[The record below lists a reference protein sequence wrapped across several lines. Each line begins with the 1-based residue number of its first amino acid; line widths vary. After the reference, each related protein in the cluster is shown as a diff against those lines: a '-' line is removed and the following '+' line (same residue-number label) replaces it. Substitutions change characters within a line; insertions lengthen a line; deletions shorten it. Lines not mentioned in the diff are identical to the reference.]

1 MLRYSLVLLL
11 MLLGAATLPAAE
23 PAFVRD
29 WDRDPAVVELQGVRR
44 VVAISDVH
52 GALPQ
57 LLATMEATGLV
68 SEAVPEEDARDPCAR
83 PWTGGDTVLVFT
95 GDFGDRGAYTREVYQ
110 LLECMGPRAAAQ
122 GGRLVPLLGNHE
134 TMLVSGEV
142 ARRAERA
149 PPGRREGYQATVE
162 SLTKGGANFAREV
175 GPTGDVGRAVRRMGI
190 MAVVNDQV
198 AFMHGG
204 LGVPRTRGEL
214 AAALR
219 KVVDADAWDDPYV
232 SPRTKAALA
241 ACPVWARDWW
251 TDQKHIDALLG
262 TLGVERLV
270 FGHSYRALTEP
281 KGVGEAGYGQV
292 LSDGRL
298 FKIDVGMCP
307 AYGFSQGGALEIE
320 FREDAAPVYRAVYP
334 DRPSVRF
341 P

>member
-1 MLRYSLVLLL
+1 MTRLASILL
-11 MLLGAATLPAAE
+11 LLGAVALQARA

-29 WDRDPAVVELQGVRR
+29 WGSHPAVVELEGVRR

-57 LLATMEATGLV
+57 LLATMQATGLV
-68 SEAVPEEDARDPCAR
+68 PEAGPEDDPLDPCGR
-83 PWTGGDTVLVFT
+83 PWIGGDTTLVFT
-95 GDFGDRGAYTREVYQ
+95 GDFGDRGAYTREVYD
-110 LLECMGPRAAAQ
+110 LLECMEPRAAAA

-149 PPGRREGYQATVE
+149 APGRREGYQATVA
-162 SLTKGGANFAREV
+162 SLTKGGQDLAHVV
-175 GPTGDVGRAVRRMGI
+175 GPRGDVGRAVRRMGV
-190 MAVVNDQV
+190 MAVVNGQV
-198 AFMHGG
+198 GFMHGG
-204 LGVPRTRGEL
+204 LGVPRTRAQL
-214 AAALR
+214 AASLR
-219 KVVDADAWDDPYV
+219 EVVDGEAWDEHAFV
-232 SPRTKAALA
+232 SPRTRKAAA

-251 TDQKHIDALLG
+251 GDQKHVDAMLG
-262 TLGVERLV
+262 SLGVERLV
-270 FGHSYRALTEP
+270 FGHSYAALTEP
-281 KGVGEAGYGQV
+281 PGVGEAGRGQV

-307 AYGFSQGGALEIE
+307 SYGFSQGGALEIL
-320 FREDAAPVYRAVYP
+320 FREDAAPIYRAVYP